1 MGYVIITTHYY
12 YYYYYYYYYLR
23 IKYVTFPEFSP
34 LTYLKLAYYCFNYSK
49 LYCTYTMKAR
59 QC

>member
-1 MGYVIITTHYY
+1 MGYVIITTDCC
-12 YYYYYYYYYLR
+12 YYYYYLR